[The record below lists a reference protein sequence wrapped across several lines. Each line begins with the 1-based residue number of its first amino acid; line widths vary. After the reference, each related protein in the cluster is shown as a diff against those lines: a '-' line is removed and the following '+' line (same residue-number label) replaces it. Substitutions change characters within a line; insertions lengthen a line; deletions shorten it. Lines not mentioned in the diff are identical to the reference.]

1 MVMSLQPMTSLGSA
15 TWLYYVDHTARFER
29 NTGIQRCVRCLACA
43 LLELGRS
50 LQPVVWDRPSRRL
63 KPASLEER
71 QHLARWGGPPSSAWA
86 DADRLARSPQELLQA
101 DQLLIVELVSGP
113 HNPDADQ
120 LELESARLQLDVA
133 WLFHDAIPWRLAAL
147 YGQHSA
153 SASQC
158 HAQYMAGLA
167 RFPLVLANSRT
178 TASHLREF
186 WIEQRIA
193 TSTQLKVVRLAEEF
207 PQTLRMAAADPQA
220 PLMLCV
226 GSLEPRKNHR
236 GLLKALAVLVAQQR
250 WPAGLTLVL
259 IGWPNDAGVVAMVQR
274 ALALGLPFRW
284 ESDADDQRLL
294 ELYLQ
299 ARCCVFPSLE
309 EGFGLPVAESL
320 WHRRPCLCRGD
331 GALAELAAGGGCVMV
346 ETRDHEQLSSALHR
360 LATNASLHQHLVQE
374 IQNRP
379 MRTWVQMAMEWRHLL
394 EQKQ

>member
-29 NTGIQRCVRCLACA
+29 NTGIQRCVRCLASA

-120 LELESARLQLDVA
+120 LELELARLQLDVA

-158 HAQYMAGLA
+158 HAEYMAGLA

-186 WIEQRIA
+186 WEEQRIA
-193 TSTQLKVVRLAEEF
+193 SSIQLKVVRLAEEF

-236 GLLKALAVLVAQQR
+236 GLLKALAELVAEQR

-259 IGWPNDAGVVAMVQR
+259 VGWPNDAGVVAMVQR
-274 ALALGLPFRW
+274 ALALGLPLRW

-294 ELYLQ
+294 ELYRQ

-360 LATNASLHQHLVQE
+360 LATNAALHQHLVQE

-379 MRTWVQMAMEWRHLL
+379 MRTWVQVAMEWCHLL